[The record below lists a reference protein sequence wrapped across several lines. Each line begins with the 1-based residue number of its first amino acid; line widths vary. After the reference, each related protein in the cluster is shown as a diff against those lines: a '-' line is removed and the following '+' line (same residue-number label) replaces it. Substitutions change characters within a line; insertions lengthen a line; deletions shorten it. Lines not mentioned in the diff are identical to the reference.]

1 MRRPTQIKR
10 ILARLKKGKLNSFDV
25 TYEMRIKQGPARVQE
40 LRLMGYKI
48 LSIPKRDRSVDW
60 KLVGAPDSERPYRM
74 ELDMVNNTA
83 KKVYI
88 KEVFN
93 NE

>member
-1 MRRPTQIKR
+1 MKRPTQQQR
-10 ILARLKKGKLNSFDV
+10 ILARLKEGKLNSFEV

-60 KLVGAPDSERPYRM
+60 KLVGVPDSDRPYKM
-74 ELDMVNNTA
+74 EFDTVNNIA
-83 KKVYI
+83 RKVYI
-88 KEVFN
+88 DE
-93 NE
+93 